1 MSARICDASGKR
13 TYTRHQD
20 AAKVMSLAQKKARD
34 GVEVPRS
41 IYECG
46 ACGRWHLTSYAVEET
61 RQLQRA
67 RRREERERQ
76 ERGRRRGMEVVS

>member
-1 MSARICDASGKR
+1 MRIILCPTTGKR

-20 AAKVMSLAQKKARD
+20 AAKVMALAQKKARD

-41 IYECG
+41 IYQCG

-61 RQLQRA
+61 RQLQQA

-76 ERGRRRGMEVVS
+76 ESGRRRGSEIVR